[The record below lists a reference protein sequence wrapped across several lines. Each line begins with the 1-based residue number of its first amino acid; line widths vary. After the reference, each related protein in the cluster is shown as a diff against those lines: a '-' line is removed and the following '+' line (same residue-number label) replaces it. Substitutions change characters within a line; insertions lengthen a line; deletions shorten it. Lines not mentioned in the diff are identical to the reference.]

1 MVGCGG
7 VGKSALTI
15 QFMYDEFVADYEPSK
30 VSNYRKKIELDGEKV
45 FIDIVDTAGTILPMM
60 TSYLHVYLLLVL

>member
-45 FIDIVDTAGTILPMM
+45 FIDIVDTAG
-60 TSYLHVYLLLVL
+60 VF